1 MLQYK
6 TPVHTPKGWVPT
18 DKNQRGFNSNF
29 SSSMTIKEAIEL
41 VAEEISFL
49 NAKSATLFTSYEHV
63 ENNRLR
69 KALADNPTASM
80 QLDHDGHSY
89 FFICDKWFNLEH
101 NIYAISLAIRACR
114 NMENWGI
121 ASAKQALVGF
131 SLQNAGIDSGSGDG
145 SNLPEW
151 MQYLGLGPT
160 ATLEDANAI
169 YRRRAKQLADEKD
182 DQEMLKLN
190 AAIDEARAELHD

>member
-1 MLQYK
+1 
-6 TPVHTPKGWVPT
+6 
-18 DKNQRGFNSNF
+18 
-29 SSSMTIKEAIEL
+29 
-41 VAEEISFL
+41 
-49 NAKSATLFTSYEHV
+49 
-63 ENNRLR
+63 
-69 KALADNPTASM
+69 
-80 QLDHDGHSY
+80 
-89 FFICDKWFNLEH
+89 
-101 NIYAISLAIRACR
+101 
-114 NMENWGI
+114 MENWGI